1 MTNNQENK
9 RGMYSTVLPLLKA
22 NTGKTGSVPAF
33 APAVASFET
42 TLAQI
47 NAKEKERSEG
57 TTGKLE
63 TRDNAEAELIDAL
76 IPVAGALAAY
86 ASETNNTELK
96 EKAAVKISV
105 LEHMRD
111 LDLLD
116 KAKAIAGYA
125 QEQNT
130 NLVPYGVSADV
141 LTALDQ
147 KRSAFE
153 TAVAEL
159 GKGKVER
166 TGARTA
172 LNDLFD
178 TADDILKNKLDNMMK
193 VVRKN
198 EPQLGIAY
206 DAARVI
212 KDLGAGHAVKQPVPV
227 QTHVGAAVP
236 A

>member
-22 NTGKTGSVPAF
+22 NTDKTGSVPAF

-42 TLAQI
+42 TLTAI
-47 NAKEKERSEG
+47 NAKEKERNER
-57 TTGKLE
+57 TTGKME
-63 TRDNAEAELIDAL
+63 TRDNAEAELIEVL

-86 ASETNNTELK
+86 ASETNNAELK
-96 EKAAVKISV
+96 EKATVRISV

-116 KAKAIAGYA
+116 KAKAISGYA
-125 QEQNT
+125 QEQGDK
-130 NLVPYGVSADV
+130 LVPYGVTADV
-141 LTALDQ
+141 LTTLDQ
-147 KRSAFE
+147 KRSEFE

-178 TADDILKNKLDNMMK
+178 AADDILKNKLDNMMK
-193 VVRKN
+193 VVRRN

-212 KDLGAGHAVKQPVPV
+212 KDVGAGHAAKQPVKAAV
-227 QTHVGAAVP
+227 HVGAAVP
-236 A
+236 V